1 MFASEAWCSKK
12 DKQVLRKRH
21 TMKLNIDDT
30 DLIRSQMEL
39 RSFDTRRPTTLPKNQ
54 FQFSWKIA
62 LPRVMNINTMFW
74 AFQTWVFFSPLLCRF
89 NGSARFVQQSI
100 YSTSWK
106 SIRINYNVNDT
117 FSICLISKMS
127 KYEYAQF
134 NCSIRQWQPS
144 IWPFFIPN
152 GAHTNYTWVKIYFM
166 PIELSDIKLIQWF
179 RAEFMHV
186 LIFF

>member
-21 TMKLNIDDT
+21 KMKLNIDDT

-62 LPRVMNINTMFW
+62 LPRVLSFSD
-74 AFQTWVFFSPLLCRF
+74 VSFFSPLLCRF

-117 FSICLISKMS
+117 FSIRLISKMS

-152 GAHTNYTWVKIYFM
+152 SAHTNYTWVKIYFM